1 MFLRKEDE
9 EAERRLALL
18 PQALLREPVA
28 PPQQLQLKHAV
39 LQHLL
44 LRQVEEVVRR
54 STLRGPGFPSSLKT
68 GLNGCLRI
76 RRAPASWAGEVAVVV
91 VVVAVALQLA
101 QAEVGPQCRQLLR
114 ILAESTGLVEA
125 CVFRED

>member
-9 EAERRLALL
+9 EAARRLVLL
-18 PQALLREPVA
+18 PQALLQEPVA
-28 PPQQLQLKHAV
+28 PPPQLQLKDAV
-39 LQHLL
+39 PQHPLLQ
-44 LRQVEEVVRR
+44 QVEEVVRR
-54 STLRGPGFPSSLKT
+54 STLRGPGFLSSLKT

-101 QAEVGPQCRQLLR
+101 QAEVGPQYRQLLR
-114 ILAESTGLVEA
+114 IPAESTGQAEA
-125 CVFRED
+125 CAFRED

>member
-1 MFLRKEDE
+1 M
-9 EAERRLALL
+9 LL

-54 STLRGPGFPSSLKT
+54 STLRAPGFPSSLKT

-91 VVVAVALQLA
+91 VALQLA
-101 QAEVGPQCRQLLR
+101 QAEVGPQYRQLLR
-114 ILAESTGLVEA
+114 IPAESTGQAEA
-125 CVFRED
+125 CAFRED

>member
-9 EAERRLALL
+9 EAERRLVLL

-39 LQHLL
+39 PQHLL

-54 STLRGPGFPSSLKT
+54 STLRAPGFPSSLKT

-91 VVVAVALQLA
+91 AVALQLA
-101 QAEVGPQCRQLLR
+101 QAEVGPQYRQLLR
-114 ILAESTGLVEA
+114 IPAESTGQAEA
-125 CVFRED
+125 CAFRED

>member
-9 EAERRLALL
+9 EAERRLVLL

-28 PPQQLQLKHAV
+28 PQQQLQLRDAV
-39 LQHLL
+39 PQHLL
-44 LRQVEEVVRR
+44 LQQVEEVVRR

-91 VVVAVALQLA
+91 VPQLA

>member
-1 MFLRKEDE
+1 MLFLRKEDE
-9 EAERRLALL
+9 EAERRLVLL

-28 PPQQLQLKHAV
+28 PPPQLQLKHAV

-91 VVVAVALQLA
+91 VVAVALQLA
-101 QAEVGPQCRQLLR
+101 QAEVGPQYRQLLR
-114 ILAESTGLVEA
+114 IPAESTGQAEA
-125 CVFRED
+125 CAFRED